1 MPSLSDIQSGIR
13 SAVVESSFDHIAPWL
28 TGGSDPTRRLAI
40 HRRHYHASLIE
51 TVIGRYPA
59 TGWLLGGSA
68 LTAAASAFVA
78 TRPPRVFCM
87 AEFGAE
93 FPAFLA
99 SQDFLRELP
108 YLRSFAE
115 LEWCVGAVSVA
126 VSETPVGLDWLAAQS
141 PDDLEGA
148 TLRLQPGLAWVEAG
162 WSVDELLQAYL
173 SVAAPDSFP
182 LVEGPRWIEVRGAR
196 GDIAMHLLTAD
207 HWHFRRALSR
217 GASIHDAAS
226 AALDIAPDF
235 DAGAA
240 LVDVF
245 ASGLITS

>member
-1 MPSLSDIQSGIR
+1 MPSLSEIQSGVR
-13 SAVVESSFDHIAPWL
+13 SAVIESSFDDIAPWL
-28 TGGSDPTRRLAI
+28 TGGTDPTRRLAI

-59 TGWLLGGSA
+59 TGWLLGSSA
-68 LTAAASAFVA
+68 MTAAAAAFVA

-99 SQDFLRELP
+99 SHASLRDLP

-126 VSETPVGLDWLAAQS
+126 VSEAPVGLDWLAAQS
-141 PDDLEGA
+141 PDGLEGA
-148 TLRLQPGLAWVEAG
+148 TLRLQAGLAWVEAR

-173 SVAAPDSFP
+173 ADAAPDLFP
-182 LVEGPRWIEVRGAR
+182 LVEAPRWIEVRGAR
-196 GDIAMHLLTAD
+196 GDIAMHLLAAD

-235 DAGAA
+235 DTGAA
-240 LVDVF
+240 LVELF
-245 ASGLITS
+245 AAGLITS